1 MRRPIRI
8 RIKPS
13 NPFVTGHIAGIRP
26 ISNWVSR
33 MTEMQGRF
41 SVVVPVLN
49 SKDHLRG
56 CLDSILAAM
65 ERQGNCELIVL
76 DNGSDDGSY
85 EILCSEYASR
95 ARVQQI
101 RGIPVSALRNRGA
114 ELASGE
120 FLTFIDSDCL
130 IGIDYFACALPV
142 LQTRAD
148 ATGSEYAV
156 EDSDHWIQT
165 TWRALHVPDGDGFV
179 KYIASGNLVIKR
191 RAFLAVGGFDEKMI
205 SCEDAELGLRLNK
218 AGFKVYQSHAVRAL
232 HPGGDQDLGV
242 FFRKNAWRSLG
253 MFRATKHAWIS
264 KPLISTFAHLFLCV
278 AALVNLFASYA
289 APLTRIAVS
298 LVLVNLAPVLT
309 VLYFAMRVK
318 RLPSLFKSIL
328 LYHVYLLARF
338 YALWNIVV
346 SMGASPE
353 RKVAIGARL
362 HSAAD
367 VLNPRTPDRREVVD
381 PHAGTFE
388 PEGERAVLS
397 GTHDRAR

>member
-1 MRRPIRI
+1 MSETR
-8 RIKPS
+8 
-13 NPFVTGHIAGIRP
+13 
-26 ISNWVSR
+26 
-33 MTEMQGRF
+33 GRF

-65 ERQGNCELIVL
+65 DHHGNCELIVL

-85 EILCSEYASR
+85 EILCSEYSSR
-95 ARVQQI
+95 AQVRQI
-101 RGIPVSALRNRGA
+101 RGITVSALRNRGA

-120 FLTFIDSDCL
+120 FLVFIDSDCL
-130 IGIDYFACALPV
+130 IGPDYFDCALPV
-142 LQTRAD
+142 LRSIAD

-156 EDSDHWIQT
+156 EDSDHWIQK
-165 TWRALHVPDGDGFV
+165 TWRALHVPAGDGFV

-191 RAFLAVGGFDEKMI
+191 QAFLAVGGFDEKMI
-205 SCEDAELGLRLNK
+205 SCEDNELGLRLNK

-253 MFRATKHAWIS
+253 MFRMMKHAWMS

-278 AALVNLFASYA
+278 AAVINLFGSYT

-298 LVLVNLAPVLT
+298 LALVNLAPVLT
-309 VLYFAMRVK
+309 VLYFFVRVK
-318 RLPSLFKSIL
+318 RFQAPLESVL

-338 YALWNIVV
+338 YALWKIVI

-362 HSAAD
+362 HSSAD
-367 VLNPRTPDRREVVD
+367 GLNPRPTNYNKDDAKQAE
-381 PHAGTFE
+381 E
-388 PEGERAVLS
+388 PERIGAVLS
-397 GTHDRAR
+397 GGHDRAH